1 MSLCLCGLSFFQNV
15 HAQSQEF
22 SLNSDST
29 IQWQFRKAG
38 DTSWHDA
45 TVPGCVHTDLLANK
59 LIPDP
64 FYRDNESK
72 VQWVENEDWEYQTF
86 FDCGK
91 DFLSEK
97 HLELHFDGLD
107 TYADV
112 YVNDS
117 LILRA
122 DNMFRSWNVDVKKLL
137 REKNNHLFIHFYS
150 VAKKG
155 KELAAQLNYKLPGDE
170 GGKAFE
176 RKAQYQ
182 FGWDWGPRLVTCGVW
197 KNVKLN

>member
-1 MSLCLCGLSFFQNV
+1 MSLRPLLLCLLCVKLFVAQ
-15 HAQSQEF
+15 AQSQEF

-29 IQWQFRKAG
+29 IHWQFRKAG
-38 DTSWHDA
+38 DTNWYDA
-45 TVPGCVHTDLLANK
+45 TIPSCVHTDLLANK

-86 FDCGK
+86 FDCDK
-91 DFLSEK
+91 DFLSQK

-112 YVNDS
+112 YLNDS

-122 DNMFRSWNVDVKKLL
+122 DNMFRSWNVDVTGIVARPSGRMEDRKSTRLNSSHMSISYAVFCLKK
-137 REKNNHLFIHFYS
+137 KI
-150 VAKKG
+150 
-155 KELAAQLNYKLPGDE
+155 
-170 GGKAFE
+170 
-176 RKAQYQ
+176 
-182 FGWDWGPRLVTCGVW
+182 
-197 KNVKLN
+197 